1 MRKAK
6 ALNGLPNNLVQMF
19 FSTHAYY
26 RDGYMADHLRRARG
40 RSGTSAVR
48 IDILH
53 GSISPV
59 EFETPAL
66 LSHVPT
72 MRYLI
77 IKELDLLELPP
88 DHITEA
94 WIDILFP
101 TEHDELSVL
110 KGTGTI
116 TTAAGRTITGKT
128 YPENRP

>member
-6 ALNGLPNNLVQMF
+6 ALNGFPNNMVQMY

-26 RDGYMADHLRRARG
+26 RDGYMADHLWRAHQCSRA
-40 RSGTSAVR
+40 SEVR

-53 GSISPV
+53 GSIAPV

-66 LSHVPT
+66 LSHLPIL
-72 MRYLI
+72 RAQL
-77 IKELDLLELPP
+77 IKELELLELPP

-94 WIDILFP
+94 RIDILFP
-101 TEHDELSVL
+101 KEHEERRLL

-116 TTAAGRTITGKT
+116 TTAAGRTLTGKT
-128 YPENRP
+128 YTESA